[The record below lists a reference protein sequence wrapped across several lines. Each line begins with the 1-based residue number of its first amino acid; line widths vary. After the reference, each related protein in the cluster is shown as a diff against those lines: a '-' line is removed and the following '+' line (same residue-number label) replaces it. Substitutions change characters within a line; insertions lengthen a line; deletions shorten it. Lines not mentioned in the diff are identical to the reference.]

1 MLQAPGTGSSS
12 LKTAANRARKTCAS
26 LFTTP
31 LGVTLNKV
39 WRKHTVSCI
48 VFPLVILVIATVV
61 ATYHLRASRPPVE
74 AGELIG
80 TSSLINAL
88 IVAAYNSIMKQRD
101 TVQYG
106 VLLSRL
112 PKIKLIYASAALIQV
127 ASIILI
133 PTSLVLLILRHHV
146 IASILCLINYIFSI
160 LLVLLSYVV
169 NNTEKIKS
177 YYEAY
182 YDDLF
187 QESHD
192 TQNDR
197 WIELCS
203 GFFTTLL
210 FRPFQE
216 VRKDAYFLFTH
227 IKKQLLKIELNEQ
240 ESPNPDLKQIYLL
253 LKKMHQICDTNNT
266 ALFWRLCY
274 YGFHELKEKDEEST
288 MKVAVLMDVFL
299 CQLSTMFPLSDDRK
313 CLAAYLGK
321 SNKTFNRM
329 SSNWA
334 KAYGIEIINT
344 VLMRNPFFSFENVDN
359 SIPSSIRNAVN
370 LARDTSLAVFE
381 GDDEHVG

>member
-1 MLQAPGTGSSS
+1 MLQKLGTGSSS
-12 LKTAANRARKTCAS
+12 LETAANRARKTCAS

-80 TSSLINAL
+80 TSSIINAL

-169 NNTEKIKS
+169 NDTEKIKS

-187 QESHD
+187 KESHD

-197 WIELCS
+197 WIEQCS
-203 GFFTTLL
+203 ELFTTLL

-216 VRKDAYFLFTH
+216 VSKDGYFLFGH
-227 IKKQLLKIELNEQ
+227 IKKQLIHISFNKKEPHTSNLKR
-240 ESPNPDLKQIYLL
+240 IYSL
-253 LKKMHQICDTNNT
+253 LKKMRESCDTNNT
-266 ALFWRLCY
+266 VLFWRLCY
-274 YGFHELKEKDEEST
+274 YGFHELKKNDEEST
-288 MKVAVLMDVFL
+288 MRVAVLIDLFL
-299 CQLSTMFPLSDDRK
+299 CRLPKVFSSADDKQRLTSY
-313 CLAAYLGK
+313 LAKAR
-321 SNKTFNRM
+321 KTFN
-329 SSNWA
+329 SSSSDWA
-334 KAYGIEIINT
+334 KAYEIEIIKT
-344 VLMRNPFFSFENVDN
+344 AFEGNLFILSENDDN
-359 SIPSSIRNAVN
+359 STPSSIEDAVT
-370 LARDTSLAVFE
+370 LAKNTISAVFE
-381 GDDEHVG
+381 GDYKHVG